1 MRRPKPGFT
10 LSTLIHMK
18 VTAYSPKV
26 VDSVY
31 LKDYLAG
38 FIFFF
43 NISMISLVAS
53 FSSTSL
59 IVFLNACHRYT
70 GLYEELTLFKYSI
83 YFVIEVFLP
92 VSGEC
97 PLIVEINFLIKRLKF
112 KSMDP
117 LVRGLV
123 RVR

>member
-1 MRRPKPGFT
+1 MSMLREKKNIKT
-10 LSTLIHMK
+10 SEE
-18 VTAYSPKV
+18 VTFN
-26 VDSVY
+26 
-31 LKDYLAG
+31 LKRITY
-38 FIFFF
+38 IFWQ
-43 NISMISLVAS
+43 SHE
-53 FSSTSL
+53 L